1 MKNNVVPALNGS
13 PVKKKRWRRLLSS
26 KWFYLACILVVLGA
40 FYYYRQAGSSGAET
54 RYILSATSKQ
64 TVVNTISGT
73 GQVSASNQIDIIPAV
88 SGDILELSI
97 SAGQKVKAGEIIA
110 RLDDSEAQSQLRQAK
125 NSLSSAQA
133 SLATKLAGP
142 SSQEIAVSQKSI
154 DSAKMSYDNSVKS
167 LEYVK
172 QANADSIAKAELQ
185 LNNATLSVA
194 NAQRSYDNAVSSSG
208 ISSSS
213 DSNNLDKAYNDAK
226 NALASAQISLRSAL
240 VSADNILEK
249 NNYNNYS
256 HSYKNYLGVR
266 DSQTVA
272 KADSAY
278 SVARTSFT
286 NLTENYAAASGDLNK
301 EKLETLLAQT
311 QESARLMQSLC
322 NAISNLLINSVTSA
336 DFSQSAL
343 DAYKQSA
350 SSQEAAMISLLNSLQ
365 SSRQALSSADLNSSS
380 SNIST
385 NASVANAQAS
395 LESAQNSLVSAQNSL
410 KQAQSDA
417 QKSLDSANNEIASK
431 KNSYESAQAQL
442 DLKTAKPRSVE
453 LTSYYL
459 QISTAE
465 VNYQEALDNLA
476 ETEVKAPIDGVIAQV
491 NKKAGDSVRDSDA
504 GDTLATIITEE
515 KLAVISLNEVDVAQ
529 VKVGQKAILTFSAL
543 EDLDMTGTVVEIESI
558 GTVSQGVVS
567 YEVKIVLDA
576 QDERIKPQM
585 TVSAD
590 IIVDQSVD
598 VLTAPNAAI
607 KTDDSGASYVE
618 VLDFKGEPDADGVTS
633 SNPPTAQYVEI
644 GLADDTNTE
653 IKSGL
658 AEGDLVITR
667 TVTGS
672 NTETNTSKSSAA
684 SLLGGSMSGGG
695 RSSGTMPAGGP
706 PGM

>member
-1 MKNNVVPALNGS
+1 MKNNAVPALNGA
-13 PVKKKRWRRLLSS
+13 PVKKKRWRRLLRS
-26 KWFYLACILVVLGA
+26 KWFYLACILVAVGA

-54 RYILSATSKQ
+54 RYILSAASKQ

-88 SGDILELSI
+88 SGDILDLSI

-142 SSQEIAVSQKSI
+142 SSQEITVSQKSI
-154 DSAKMSYDNSVKS
+154 DSAKMSYDNSIKN

-172 QANADSIAKAELQ
+172 QTNADNIAKAELQ
-185 LNNATLSVA
+185 LNNSTLSLA

-213 DSNNLDKAYNDAK
+213 DSNNLDKAYSDAK
-226 NALASAQISLRSAL
+226 NALASAQISLRSSL

-266 DSQTVA
+266 DSQTIA
-272 KADSAY
+272 RADSAY
-278 SVARTSFT
+278 SVARDSFIS
-286 NLTENYAAASGDLNK
+286 LTENYTAASGNLDK
-301 EKLETLLAQT
+301 EKLAVLLTQT
-311 QESARLMQSLC
+311 QESARLMQDLC
-322 NAISNLLINSVTSA
+322 NAISNLLISSVTSA

-350 SSQEAAMISLLNSLQ
+350 SSQETAMISLLNSLQ
-365 SSRQALSSADLNSSS
+365 SSRQALSNADLNSSS
-380 SNIST
+380 SDIST

-491 NKKAGDSVRDSDA
+491 NKKAGDSVRDSDS

-590 IIVDQSVD
+590 IIVDQSID
-598 VLTAPNAAI
+598 VLTVPNAAI

-618 VLDFKGEPDADGVTS
+618 VLDFKGEPDAAGITS
-633 SNPPTAQYVEI
+633 SDPPTAQYVEI
-644 GLADDTNTE
+644 GLADDANTE

-658 AEGDLVITR
+658 AEGNFVVTR

-672 NTETNTSKSSAA
+672 SAETNTTKSSAA
-684 SLLGGSMSGGG
+684 SLLGGSMSGG